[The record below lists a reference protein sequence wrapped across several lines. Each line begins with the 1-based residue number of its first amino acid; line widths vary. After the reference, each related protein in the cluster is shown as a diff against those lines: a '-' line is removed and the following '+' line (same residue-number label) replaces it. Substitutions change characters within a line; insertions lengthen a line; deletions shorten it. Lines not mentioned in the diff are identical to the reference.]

1 MRLVLSMLEATVG
14 NLTTESILTIL
25 KTGMTS
31 IPDDDIFAL
40 ENYAFVWN
48 LKGSDWNKP
57 FTRSIDGF
65 IDRSGEDGA
74 EILEKLE
81 AHRKLISE
89 TLFKLRD
96 NLKNA
101 DGAEMTSAVF
111 KALEDFGAF
120 EKVKQLSLYFE
131 QNDESILAEEEL
143 RVWDML
149 MQLFDTL
156 YETLKEKIYI
166 TEKIF

>member
-1 MRLVLSMLEATVG
+1 MRLVLSMLEAAVG

-89 TLFKLRD
+89 TLL
-96 NLKNA
+96 NC
-101 DGAEMTSAVF
+101 V
-111 KALEDFGAF
+111 
-120 EKVKQLSLYFE
+120 
-131 QNDESILAEEEL
+131 I
-143 RVWDML
+143 
-149 MQLFDTL
+149 
-156 YETLKEKIYI
+156 I
-166 TEKIF
+166 